1 MVDDGAAPLNILALH
16 FRVHCWGSSLEFSE
30 HPIYELELSPVL
42 VAIKLWA
49 TLLYHSHVVF
59 YSDNNAARSALVRA
73 DGATLAARGIVT
85 EFVKFEKLLHWLT
98 WFGRAPSHSNPRQCT
113 MAFSSHTKQVVL
125 QSHLSQWGICTG
137 TPEAR
142 HRKT

>member
-1 MVDDGAAPLNILALH
+1 MVDEWGRSLEFFGLALP
-16 FRVHCWGSSLEFSE
+16 SSLLGQFLEFSE
-30 HPIYELELSPVL
+30 HPIYELELLPVL

-49 TLLYHSHVVF
+49 TLLRRSHVVF

-73 DGATLAARGIVT
+73 DGATPAARGIVT

-142 HRKT
+142 PRKT